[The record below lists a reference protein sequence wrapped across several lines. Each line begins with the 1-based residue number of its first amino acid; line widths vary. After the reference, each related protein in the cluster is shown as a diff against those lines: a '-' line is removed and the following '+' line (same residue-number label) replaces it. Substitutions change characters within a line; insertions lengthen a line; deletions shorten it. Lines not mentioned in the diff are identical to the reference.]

1 MARRSSL
8 PSADRVQ
15 TAEPRAGSVA
25 TRAGSLIPRAG
36 SVIAGLAVVVAL
48 WEGYKWMGGQTGDL
62 WPGTS
67 FGLPVS
73 TDDLT
78 MPHAID
84 IWSTLW
90 EPVQRGR
97 DEVLAVFLLK
107 AALSTFWKAAIG
119 FIAGSIIGLLLAVAM
134 LRWRFA
140 ERGLLPWIN
149 ISQTVPLIA
158 LAPIVVTW
166 GRTTFLSDSLSVA
179 LIATYLTFFP
189 VAVNALK
196 GLQSP
201 KAADV
206 ELLRSYAASR
216 SNELFKLRLPAA
228 RPFLFP
234 AFKLAAT
241 LSVVGAIVGEIS
253 AGVRGGLGR
262 VILDFAS
269 RYSTGPA
276 KLYAGVIGS
285 ALLGLAV
292 FGLVAMIERL
302 AVRTAAGPATVA
314 GREG

>member
-1 MARRSSL
+1 MGDRAGARAGSL
-8 PSADRVQ
+8 VQ
-15 TAEPRAGSVA
+15 AGSVA
-25 TRAGSLIPRAG
+25 F
-36 SVIAGLAVVVAL
+36 GLLVVVAL
-48 WEGYKWMGGQTGDL
+48 WEGYKWVGGQTGDV
-62 WPGTS
+62 WPGT
-67 FGLPVS
+67 GWALPVS

-78 MPHAID
+78 MPHAFD

-107 AALSTFWKAAIG
+107 AAFSTFWKAAIG
-119 FIAGSIIGLLLAVAM
+119 FVVGSAIGLLLAVAM

-166 GRTTFLSDSLSVA
+166 GRTTFLSDSLSVS

-201 KAADV
+201 KPADV
-206 ELLRSYAASR
+206 ELLASYAAGWR
-216 SNELFKLRLPAA
+216 DELFKLRLPAA

-292 FGLVAMIERL
+292 FGLVALAERV
-302 AVRTAAGPATVA
+302 AVRSGAVGTGP
-314 GREG
+314 GGGGG